1 MQIFWKRGNPMDEH
15 RSRQRER
22 WLIPAHLQRS
32 EGRVQYLLE
41 TEERILRSIA
51 VRAPVPQILNEIC
64 TALDCQI
71 GNMVSLISLPQ
82 DDIASTAEIARNAA
96 LFGLHIFSSAGI
108 FGECDEELGSLEM
121 YCCTARNPS
130 FPELQLIERAVCLA
144 AIAMECETKGDHQYS
159 RRSQEKAPVHKS
171 VPRWPVSMN

>member
-1 MQIFWKRGNPMDEH
+1 MDER

-22 WLIPAHLQRS
+22 WLVPLQAQRS

-51 VRAPVPQILNEIC
+51 VRAPVPRILNEIC

-82 DDIASTAEIARNAA
+82 GDNVSTGEVAHNAA

-108 FGECDEELGSLEM
+108 FGQCGEELGSLEM

-130 FPELQLIERAVCLA
+130 SSELQWIERAVCLA
-144 AIAMECETKGDHQYS
+144 AIAMGCETKSDHQDN
-159 RRSQEKAPVHKS
+159 RRLLEKRLARKS
-171 VPRWPVSMN
+171 AL

>member
-1 MQIFWKRGNPMDEH
+1 MDEL
-15 RSRQRER
+15 RFRQPEK
-22 WLIPAHLQRS
+22 WLNPTHVQRS

-41 TEERILRSIA
+41 TEGRILRSIA

-108 FGECDEELGSLEM
+108 FSECGQELGSLEM
-121 YCCTARNPS
+121 YCCTVRNPS
-130 FPELQLIERAVCLA
+130 SPELRLIERAVCLA
-144 AIAMECETKGDHQYS
+144 VIAMEYEKKAGHQGIRRLPEKG
-159 RRSQEKAPVHKS
+159 S
-171 VPRWPVSMN
+171 VRGSALRWPVSMN

>member
-1 MQIFWKRGNPMDEH
+1 MDEH
-15 RSRQRER
+15 RSRRRER
-22 WLIPAHLQRS
+22 RLIPMQPQHP
-32 EGRVQYLLE
+32 EGRVHYLLE
-41 TEERILRSIA
+41 AEEQILRSIA

-82 DDIASTAEIARNAA
+82 DDIASTAEVARNAA

-108 FGECDEELGSLEM
+108 FGDCGEELGSLEM

-130 FPELQLIERAVCLA
+130 SPELQLIE
-144 AIAMECETKGDHQYS
+144 
-159 RRSQEKAPVHKS
+159 
-171 VPRWPVSMN
+171 

>member
-1 MQIFWKRGNPMDEH
+1 MDEH
-15 RSRQRER
+15 GSRQGQR
-22 WLIPAHLQRS
+22 WLIPAQTQRS
-32 EGRVQYLLE
+32 EGRVQYLLG

-82 DDIASTAEIARNAA
+82 DDIASTAEVARNAA

-108 FGECDEELGSLEM
+108 FGDCGEELGSLEM
-121 YCCTARNPS
+121 YCCTERNPS
-130 FPELQLIERAVCLA
+130 SPELQLIERAVCLA
-144 AIAMECETKGDHQYS
+144 AIAMGCEMKAGHEGNRRLPEKGPARGSAD
-159 RRSQEKAPVHKS
+159 
-171 VPRWPVSMN
+171 RWPVSMN

>member
-1 MQIFWKRGNPMDEH
+1 MDEH
-15 RSRQRER
+15 GSRQRQQ
-22 WLIPAHLQRS
+22 WLIPAQAQRS
-32 EGRVQYLLE
+32 EGRVQYLLG

-82 DDIASTAEIARNAA
+82 DDIANTAEVARNAV

-108 FGECDEELGSLEM
+108 FCDCGEELGSLEM

-130 FPELQLIERAVCLA
+130 SPELQLIERAVCLA
-144 AIAMECETKGDHQYS
+144 AIAIGCEMKAGHQGHRRLPEKGPARGSAD
-159 RRSQEKAPVHKS
+159 
-171 VPRWPVSMN
+171 RWPVSMN

>member
-1 MQIFWKRGNPMDEH
+1 MDEH
-15 RSRQRER
+15 GSRQRQR
-22 WLIPAHLQRS
+22 WFLPAQAQRS
-32 EGRVQYLLE
+32 EGRVQYLLGR
-41 TEERILRSIA
+41 EERILRSIA

-121 YCCTARNPS
+121 YCCTERNPS
-130 FPELQLIERAVCLA
+130 SPELQLIERAVCLA
-144 AIAMECETKGDHQYS
+144 AIAMGCEMKAGHEGNRRLPEKGPARGSAD
-159 RRSQEKAPVHKS
+159 
-171 VPRWPVSMN
+171 RWPVSMN